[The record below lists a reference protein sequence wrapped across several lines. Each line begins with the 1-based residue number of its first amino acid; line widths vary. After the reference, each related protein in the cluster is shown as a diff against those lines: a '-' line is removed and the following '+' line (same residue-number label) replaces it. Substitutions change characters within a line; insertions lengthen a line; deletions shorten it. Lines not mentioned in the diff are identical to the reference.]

1 MREKWRFIMKN
12 KIKKIL
18 ESHELLRL
26 ATLDENGFPNVRSVD
41 FANDIEDESKIYFT
55 TFKETNKVKEL
66 ANNNKVYIVVDKSAN
81 SIEELA
87 KIQYIRGTGVATELD
102 SLEEIQKAMGLL
114 MTKYPFLKDLPGDPS
129 MMSLFRI
136 DLKEVK
142 VTDNSLGFGH
152 VDTFNY

>member
-1 MREKWRFIMKN
+1 MRN

-18 ESHELLRL
+18 ESHDLLRL

-41 FANDIEDESKIYFT
+41 FANDAEDESKIYFT

-66 ANNNKVYIVVDKSAN
+66 AKNNNVYIVVDKPAN

-87 KIQYIRGTGVATELD
+87 KIQYIRATGLATELN
-102 SLEEIQKAMGLL
+102 SPEEIQKAMELL

-129 MMSLFRI
+129 MMSLYRI

-152 VDTFNY
+152 VDTFKY